1 MSRAHVLIRM
11 VFGRWDAIVQ
21 RDVIRGKALY
31 TVQPRQTAREVAAYM
46 TQNRVG
52 AVPVIEGDRLVGI
65 FSERDLM
72 TRVVAPCL
80 NPDATPVGSVMTK
93 DIVVADAD
101 ETTEAC
107 LVRMKQLHV
116 RHLPV
121 VSGDKLVGMLSVR
134 NLLMVDATQKEEEIR
149 WLNAYIHYAPP
160 GWG

>member
-1 MSRAHVLIRM
+1 MARI
-11 VFGRWDAIVQ
+11 
-21 RDVIRGKALY
+21 RDVIRGNALH
-31 TVQPRQTAREVAAYM
+31 TVQPSQMVREVARYM
-46 TQNRVG
+46 TESRVG

-72 TRVVAPCL
+72 TRVVAPGL
-80 NPDATPVGSVMTK
+80 NPDTTTVGSVMTK

-101 ETTEAC
+101 ETTGAC
-107 LVRMKQLHV
+107 VARMKQLHV

-149 WLNAYIHYAPP
+149 WLNAYIHYSPP

>member
-1 MSRAHVLIRM
+1 MAKI
-11 VFGRWDAIVQ
+11 
-21 RDVIRGKALY
+21 RDVIRGNALY
-31 TVQPRQTAREVAAYM
+31 TVQPQQTVREVAAYM

-72 TRVVAPCL
+72 TRVVAPTL
-80 NPDATPVGSVMTK
+80 NPDTTAVGSVMTK
-93 DIVVADAD
+93 DIVVADA
-101 ETTEAC
+101 EEMTEAC
-107 LVRMKQLHV
+107 VARMKQLHV

-121 VSGDKLVGMLSVR
+121 VSGDKLVGMLSLR
-134 NLLMVDATQKEEEIR
+134 NLLMVDASQKEEEIK